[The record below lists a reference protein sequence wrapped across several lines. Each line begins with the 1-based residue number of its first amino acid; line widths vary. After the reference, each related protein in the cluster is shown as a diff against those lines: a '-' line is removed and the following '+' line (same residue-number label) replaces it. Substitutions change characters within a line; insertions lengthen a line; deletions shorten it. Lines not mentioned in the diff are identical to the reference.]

1 MAEWAAIFGGTGAA
15 LVTGL
20 FAVFA
25 AKFRRENTDQHA
37 ANLRRLDDISERI
50 GEVRDDVKE
59 VRRRQD
65 DHLEWHAENG

>member
-15 LVTGL
+15 VVTGL

-25 AKFRRENTDQHA
+25 SRFRRENSNQHA
-37 ANLRRLDDISERI
+37 DSLRRLDDISDRI
-50 GEVRDDVKE
+50 CEVRDDVKE

>member
-25 AKFRRENTDQHA
+25 AKFRRENSTQHTDS
-37 ANLRRLDDISERI
+37 LRRLDDIVERV

-65 DHLEWHAENG
+65 DHLEWHAEQ

>member
-20 FAVFA
+20 FALFA
-25 AKFRRENTDQHA
+25 AKFRQENTDQHA
-37 ANLRRLDDISERI
+37 ANLRRLEDISERI

>member
-25 AKFRRENTDQHA
+25 SKFRKENSDQHA
-37 ANLRRLDDISERI
+37 ANLQRLDDISDRI
-50 GEVRDDVKE
+50 CEVRDDVKE

>member
-25 AKFRRENTDQHA
+25 AKFRRENTDQHS
-37 ANLRRLDDISERI
+37 ANMRRLDDIADRV

-65 DHLEWHAENG
+65 DPLEWHAEQ

>member
-25 AKFRRENTDQHA
+25 AKFRRENSTQHTDS
-37 ANLRRLDDISERI
+37 LRRLDDIADRV

-65 DHLEWHAENG
+65 DHLEWHAEQ

>member
-15 LVTGL
+15 VVKGL

-25 AKFRRENTDQHA
+25 TRFRRENSNQHA
-37 ANLRRLDDISERI
+37 DSLRRLDDISDRI
-50 GEVRDDVKE
+50 CEVRDDVKE

-65 DHLEWHAENG
+65 DHLEWHAEQ